1 MSSPSARPTAGSA
14 GRSASSASLALRRA
28 AVREWWILTLL
39 LTLLAAVLGGQN
51 GLGRIDHTLYDAT
64 LSRLGRSPSAD
75 IVIVAI
81 DEASLEKFGRW
92 PWPRGVH
99 AALLDRISAA
109 KPRAIAFDL
118 ILTEPEPGG
127 GDDLFAAAIG
137 QSASGVAP
145 SQPAPQDAP
154 TPAPPPPVPTPEPP
168 GPAPD
173 ASAPAAAKLPA
184 TLPATPPARPAVPVV
199 LAVLMEPAAKGTIKT
214 SLPVPSLT
222 AAASSLGHI
231 HVELDDDG
239 LARSVFLLEGLVEA
253 DPRKNATWPHFALAA
268 LEAGLPSRAG
278 QALPGERN
286 PNQGG
291 TPGAWRRDYWI
302 RIPFAGPPGTYT
314 QVSYADVLRG
324 AVPAAALA
332 GKFVLVGATA
342 AGLGDAYATPVSGRG
357 RAMAGIEIHA
367 NVIDAL
373 LGGRA
378 LVRAPPLGNALASAV
393 IVLAA
398 MLGLRRWSPRRGLLL
413 IALMMCAVLVACW
426 ALLATA
432 QVWFAPAAC
441 LTALLAAY
449 PLWSWR
455 RLEAAMR
462 FIGDEFRRIQSEP
475 AILPAPA
482 AGKPG
487 GVDILDQRFA
497 ALEAAA
503 TQLRDTRRFVAD
515 TLNSHPDGI
524 LVADTRG
531 GILLANRAAAA
542 VFGMAV
548 PEDLHGRDLVQLM
561 RYWTDRSGNPAT
573 GLWEFF
579 TAGAAPAAAL
589 ELTTPDERNL
599 LAHSARGAS
608 ADGATLGWIISLI
621 NVTALRTA
629 EARRDEAL
637 AFLSHDMRSPQS
649 SILALLELHALD
661 PDNHPLAG
669 VHERIEGYVRKTLDL
684 SEQFLQ
690 VSRAETKA
698 YELEPV
704 DARELCSEA
713 IDDTWEAASK
723 KHIKLSL
730 QTHSAGGKPQMLA
743 ADRSLLARAIGNLLS
758 NAVKYSP
765 EHTVVT
771 VTVTVA
777 TAALPVA
784 PQAAG
789 GAAATCLS
797 IEVAD
802 QGYGISEADQQQ
814 LFTRYRRFSTPGQ
827 PKAAGAGLGMV
838 FVKTVT
844 EQHGGRVEFD
854 SVPGRGTR
862 FRLLLPTAPD

>member
-1 MSSPSARPTAGSA
+1 MSSRSAQPAAGSA

-64 LSRLGRSPSAD
+64 VSRLGRSPSAE

-81 DEASLEKFGRW
+81 DEASLEKIGRW

-127 GDDLFAAAIG
+127 GDTLFAAAIA
-137 QSASGVAP
+137 QSVSGVAP
-145 SQPAPQDAP
+145 S
-154 TPAPPPPVPTPEPP
+154 PPPP
-168 GPAPD
+168 APD
-173 ASAPAAAKLPA
+173 TSSAPVAANPPLKV
-184 TLPATPPARPAVPVV
+184 PARPAVPVV
-199 LAVLMEPAAKGTIKT
+199 LAVLMEPAAKGAIKT

-253 DPRKNATWPHFALAA
+253 DPRKNATWPHFALAT
-268 LEAGLPSRAG
+268 LEAGMPGRAG

-286 PNQGG
+286 PNPAG
-291 TPGAWRRDYWI
+291 TTGAWRRDYWI

-324 AVPAAALA
+324 AVPAAALT

-378 LVRAPPLGNALASAV
+378 LVRAPPLGNALASAAV
-393 IVLAA
+393 VLAA

-413 IALMMCAVLVACW
+413 IALLMCAVLVACW

-482 AGKPG
+482 AGKAG

-503 TQLRDTRRFVAD
+503 AQLRDTRRFVAD

-524 LVADTRG
+524 LVADTLGR
-531 GILLANRAAAA
+531 ILLANRAAAA
-542 VFGMAV
+542 VFGMAA
-548 PEDLHGRDLVQLM
+548 PEDLHGRDLVGLM
-561 RYWTDRSGNPAT
+561 RYWTDRSGNAAA
-573 GLWEFF
+573 GLWESF

-661 PDNHPLAG
+661 PDHHPLAS

-704 DARELCSEA
+704 DALELCSEA
-713 IDDTWEAASK
+713 IDDTWQAASK

-730 QTHSAGGKPQMLA
+730 QPPSAGGKPRMLA
-743 ADRSLLARAIGNLLS
+743 ADRSLLTRAISNLLS

-765 EHTVVT
+765 EHSVVTVT

-777 TAALPVA
+777 TVALPVA
-784 PQAAG
+784 QQAAG
-789 GAAATCLS
+789 GAAGTCLS

-844 EQHGGRVEFD
+844 ERHGGRIEFD
-854 SVPGRGTR
+854 SAPGKGTR
-862 FRLLLPTAPD
+862 FRLLLPLTAST

>member
-1 MSSPSARPTAGSA
+1 MSSPSAQSPASSA
-14 GRSASSASLALRRA
+14 GRSAGSASVALRRA

-64 LSRLGRSPSAD
+64 LSRLGRSPSAE

-81 DEASLEKFGRW
+81 DEASLEKIGRW

-99 AALLDRISAA
+99 ATLLDRISAA

-127 GDDLFAAAIG
+127 GDNLFAAAIERTT
-137 QSASGVAP
+137 SGVAP
-145 SQPAPQDAP
+145 AQPAQLPS
-154 TPAPPPPVPTPEPP
+154 TPAP
-168 GPAPD
+168 GPA
-173 ASAPAAAKLPA
+173 ASSPLAANLPA
-184 TLPATPPARPAVPVV
+184 IAPVGPAVPVV
-199 LAVLMEPAAKGTIKT
+199 LAVLMEPAAKGALKT
-214 SLPVPSLT
+214 SLPVPGLA

-253 DPRKNATWPHFALAA
+253 DPSKNATWPHFALAT
-268 LEAGLPSRAG
+268 LEAGLPGRAG

-286 PNQGG
+286 PNQAD
-291 TPGAWRRDYWI
+291 TTGAWRRDHWM

-314 QVSYADVLRG
+314 QLSYADVLRG
-324 AVPAAALA
+324 AVPASALA

-357 RAMAGIEIHA
+357 RAMPGIEIHA
-367 NVIDAL
+367 NVLDAL
-373 LGGRA
+373 QGGRA
-378 LVRAPPLGNALASAV
+378 LVRAPPLGNALASAAV
-393 IVLAA
+393 VLAA

-413 IALMMCAVLVACW
+413 IVLMICTVLVACW
-426 ALLATA
+426 GLLATA

-449 PLWSWR
+449 PLWRWR

-475 AILPAPA
+475 AILPAAAAA

-503 TQLRDTRRFVAD
+503 AQLRDTRRFVAD

-524 LVADTRG
+524 LVADTLGR
-531 GILLANRAAAA
+531 ILLANRAAAT
-542 VFGMAV
+542 VFGMAA
-548 PEDLHGRDLVQLM
+548 PEDLHGRDLVALM
-561 RYWTDRSGNPAT
+561 RYWTDCSGNLAT
-573 GLWEFF
+573 GLWESF
-579 TAGAAPAAAL
+579 TAGAAPAVAL
-589 ELTTPDERNL
+589 ELSTPDERNL

-621 NVTALRTA
+621 NLTALRTA

-661 PDNHPLAG
+661 PDNHPLAT

-684 SEQFLQ
+684 GEQFLQ

-704 DARELCSEA
+704 DAIELCSAA
-713 IDDTWEAASK
+713 IDDTWEAARK
-723 KHIKLSL
+723 KHITLTL
-730 QTHSAGGKPQMLA
+730 QPPAADSGPLILA
-743 ADRSLLARAIGNLLS
+743 ADRSLLTRAISNLLS

-771 VTVTVA
+771 VTVTAA
-777 TAALPVA
+777 TVTAETLA
-784 PQAAG
+784 PPTAQHAAG
-789 GAAATCLS
+789 GAAGIGLS

-802 QGYGISEADQQQ
+802 QGYGISAADQQQ

-844 EQHGGRVEFD
+844 ERHGGQIEFD

-862 FRLLLPTAPD
+862 FRLLLPAVPG